1 MTAAVEGILQ
11 DDWVHYRNFGTWSY
25 EGGNIVRGLWLI
37 CNATKNTTLEMFLHD
52 HLNYFIEDPDEFG
65 YRILH
70 NESLTYNDSSIFFP
84 W

>member
-1 MTAAVEGILQ
+1 MNATVIGILQ

-25 EGGNIVRGLWLI
+25 EGGNIARGLWLI
-37 CNATKNTTLEMFLHD
+37 VRETHDTDLEMFLHH
-52 HLNYFIEDPDEFG
+52 HLNMFLRDQDQFG

-70 NESLTYNDSSIFFP
+70 NESLTHNDSSIFYP